1 MKSFRFRY
9 SNTVWV
15 LLSLVLVLSL
25 TGLIWNIFNLI
36 EFLPTGSY
44 KVGTY
49 SIIVALTALLTVLVV
64 SVMVY
69 GRYVIKDGKLYSY
82 FGIIKSKIDIK
93 DIICITHFKKS
104 DKLVAYFK
112 DETYTVIVISP
123 ELYDKFIMAIREI
136 NSAVLYDAKIDGEDT
151 PE

>member
-9 SNTVWV
+9 SNTVWI

-82 FGIIKSKIDIK
+82 FGFIRSKMEIN
-93 DIICITHFKKS
+93 DIICLTHFKKS

-112 DETYTVIVISP
+112 DGTYTVIVISP
-123 ELYDKFIMAIREI
+123 DFYEEFISSVRKVNPSI
-136 NSAVLYDAKIDGEDT
+136 LYDAKIDGEDT